1 MKQRA
6 VPQILFMV
14 AGLLIFVGIAP
25 LACSLGWVWTH
36 DLESL
41 SMPIP
46 LKRGEYTSP
55 LFATDLD
62 DEYQIE
68 IYDLPPHLVPL
79 DVDWKIGDDAG
90 ALIRSGRFHEDQM
103 GGNAVVLDRGYRPKQ
118 GSRYRIIVNIAA
130 SRITTGHHFACSQGN
145 CRGFSY
151 FPKNST
157 PNT

>member
-36 DLESL
+36 DSESL

-68 IYDLPPHLVPL
+68 IYDLPPHLVSL
-79 DVDWKIGDDAG
+79 DVDWKIGHA
-90 ALIRSGRFHEDQM
+90 A
-103 GGNAVVLDRGYRPKQ
+103 AVFQRRTRP
-118 GSRYRIIVNIAA
+118 S
-130 SRITTGHHFACSQGN
+130 
-145 CRGFSY
+145 
-151 FPKNST
+151 
-157 PNT
+157 

>member
-41 SMPIP
+41 SMSIP

-68 IYDLPPHLVPL
+68 IYDLPPHLVSL
-79 DVDWKIGDDAG
+79 DVDWKIGHA
-90 ALIRSGRFHEDQM
+90 A
-103 GGNAVVLDRGYRPKQ
+103 AVFQRRTRP
-118 GSRYRIIVNIAA
+118 S
-130 SRITTGHHFACSQGN
+130 
-145 CRGFSY
+145 
-151 FPKNST
+151 
-157 PNT
+157 